1 MFNLHVLQAR
11 YGDSLLLEYG
21 TAGAPRYTLIDGG
34 PKSVYANTLRH
45 VLGALPA
52 SQTTLNLDLVVLSH
66 IDEDHVQGLLD
77 LYEDLGY
84 QRLHAEGERIH
95 IQELWHNAFNEVA
108 GADVAGRLARMLDRA
123 GIARSGGSL
132 TARATRSIEQ
142 GEQLTEFNRRLGV
155 ARNLSVM
162 PAEFVALEQGVNPVH
177 LDNLTLRIVGPTAKS
192 LAALRTAWRD
202 WLEEQ
207 ERRLLAGEPP
217 APGVA
222 RGLDTSIPN
231 LSSIMLLAE
240 AGSKRI
246 LLTGDGRSDD
256 LELGLEEAGALAP
269 GGTLHVDILKLPH
282 HGSRHNITADFL
294 RRVTADTYVVS
305 ASGYHGHPAFDTLKW
320 IVTAAHEQQR
330 PITLAATNETSAIR
344 KLLETYDPATYGY
357 RLELLPAGQRELVLT
372 P

>member
-21 TAGAPRYTLIDGG
+21 TDAAPRYTLIDGG
-34 PKSVYANTLRH
+34 PKGVYAKTLRR
-45 VLGALPA
+45 VLETLPA
-52 SQTTLNLDLVVLSH
+52 PQSTLDLDLVVLSH

-84 QRLHAEGERIH
+84 QRLHAQDRRIH
-95 IQELWHNAFNEVA
+95 IQELWHNAFNEVV

-123 GIARSGGSL
+123 GITRSSASL

-142 GEQLTEFNRRLGV
+142 GEQLTEFNRRLNV
-155 ARNLSVM
+155 PRNLSVM
-162 PAEFVALEQGVNPVH
+162 PAQFVALEQGANPVH
-177 LDNLTLRIVGPTAKS
+177 LDNLTLHIVGPTAQS
-192 LAALRTAWRD
+192 LAALRTAWLT

-207 ERRLLAGEPP
+207 ERRLLAGATPSQS
-217 APGVA
+217 VA

-240 AGSKRI
+240 ADGKRI

-256 LELGLEEAGALAP
+256 LTRGLEQAGILAP

-282 HGSRHNITADFL
+282 HGSKRNITAAFL

-305 ASGYHGHPAFDTLKW
+305 ASGYHGHPALDTLKW
-320 IVTAAHEQQR
+320 IVTAAHEHR
-330 PITLAATNETSAIR
+330 PITIAATNETSAIR

-357 RLELLPAGQRELVLT
+357 RLELLPAGQRKLVLT